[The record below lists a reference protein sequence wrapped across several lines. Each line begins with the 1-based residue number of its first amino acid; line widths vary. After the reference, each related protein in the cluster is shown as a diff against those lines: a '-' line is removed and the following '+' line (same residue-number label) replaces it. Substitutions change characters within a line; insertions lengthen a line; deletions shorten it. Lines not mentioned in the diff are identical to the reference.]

1 MPQMSGRQLAE
12 RLLEERPSLHILYM
26 SGYTDDS
33 IVHHGVLGNNV
44 RFLAKPITPDVL
56 LATVRRT
63 LVQPED
69 QPGA

>member
-1 MPQMSGRQLAE
+1 
-12 RLLEERPSLHILYM
+12 
-26 SGYTDDS
+26 
-33 IVHHGVLGNNV
+33 V